1 MRRRA
6 DRSVGGHRRLHLEQV
21 QLILLQLGVIAP
33 IVVYLVAHDWATR
46 QLVRFQEWLARYNR
60 AIGIVLGLV
69 IGILFIVEGVSII
82 R

>member
-1 MRRRA
+1 
-6 DRSVGGHRRLHLEQV
+6 V
-21 QLILLQLGVIAP
+21 
-33 IVVYLVAHDWATR
+33 VAHDWATR